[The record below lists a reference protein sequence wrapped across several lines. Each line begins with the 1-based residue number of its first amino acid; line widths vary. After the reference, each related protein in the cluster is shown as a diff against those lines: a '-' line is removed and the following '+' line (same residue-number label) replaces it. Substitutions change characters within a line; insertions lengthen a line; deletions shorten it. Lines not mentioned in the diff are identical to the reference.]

1 MFELQSAADGCRCK
15 SFIGCRAANKLLQL
29 YTLLLR
35 SSFYLD
41 EIAEAGGDN
50 EANDEA
56 LLEWGDISDV
66 TAVVDAGNNAVAD
79 VVELGAACDVG
90 VGKDEVRS
98 AGVDKLN
105 GVGDVA
111 VVVVTKGPGEGTP
124 VWDMGMSL
132 TILRGTWKKGNQK
145 LTEAKWKWK
154 FKQYLTKSADLHSVF
169 HA

>member
-1 MFELQSAADGCRCK
+1 MFELQSTADG
-15 SFIGCRAANKLLQL
+15 FLGCRAPNKLVRL

-56 LLEWGDISDV
+56 LLEWGDVSDV
-66 TAVVDAGNNAVAD
+66 TAVVDAGNNAVAG
-79 VVELGAACDVG
+79 VVELGAACDVANVG

-111 VVVVTKGPGEGTP
+111 VVVETKGPGEGTP